1 MPRPSNVFANGQ
13 EIASKSTIGQSMAF
27 PDVCFS
33 PPTPPPPGVP
43 IPYPNMCF
51 ARDIS
56 NGSRTVFIQRK
67 TIAIQDKA
75 YFRTSYGDEPAT
87 PGLKKGIV
95 STKIKGRCY
104 FVGWSPNVKVEGLC
118 VDRNFDNVTHNHGN
132 PANTALFPYISQGFF
147 DKNPCKDETKRI
159 ERECGKEEDDS
170 EYKKP
175 LRGKKKFPRL
185 GARKKNDKPGGKWHW
200 TDDHCDG
207 LQFPNN
213 TGRAEEFMQQAE
225 DAFQRAKDELLSL
238 EGLGSLMLDYAQNAG
253 LKIAGKI
260 LLKAGVKQ
268 VAGTSVPL
276 AGNIV
281 MGLWTAWDVV
291 SGIGDVAEVNRVV
304 QEYADQFKAIK
315 DNLGNMKNVLDR
327 YRDPVT
333 GKLSAE
339 KLPTMMGD
347 IQDAIAQMNACLRA
361 RKCNLVPYKGKG
373 HFKKQGVKSNNVEP
387 ANDGGCCP
395 GQTGHH
401 LVPETMIGGSNCPGY
416 KHADAPTVCVESALK
431 DAGSHG
437 RVHNAMDAALQDKLQ
452 AGKVVGGKI
461 GMQDAIDAAVKSHKK
476 AFPLSRCDDACIRAQ
491 LKDYYDSLCPN
502 ASLDANDKTG
512 ATIGGGGS
520 DE

>member
-1 MPRPSNVFANGQ
+1 MPRSNVFANGH
-13 EIASKSTIGQSMAF
+13 EIASKATIGYSTAF

-43 IPYPNMCF
+43 IPYPNSCF
-51 ARDIS
+51 AKDIS
-56 NGSRTVFIQRK
+56 NGSRSVYIQRK
-67 TIAIQDKA
+67 QIALQDKS

-104 FVGWSPNVKVEGLC
+104 FTGWSPNVKVEGLC
-118 VDRNFDNVTHNHGN
+118 VDRNFDNTTHNHGN

-170 EYKKP
+170 DYKKS
-175 LRGKKKFPRL
+175 LRPKKKKFPKL
-185 GARKKNDKPGGKWHW
+185 GQKKKNGEGGAWHW

-213 TGRAEEFMQQAE
+213 TGKAEEFMKQAE
-225 DAFQRAKDELLSL
+225 EAYQTAKDELLSL

-260 LLKAGVKQ
+260 LIKAGVKQ
-268 VAGTSVPL
+268 AAGTSVPL
-276 AGNIV
+276 AGNIA

-291 SGIGDVAEVNRVV
+291 SGIGDVREVNRVV
-304 QEYADQFKAIK
+304 QEYANQFRSVTDQ
-315 DNLGNMKNVLDR
+315 LGNMKNVLDR

-333 GKLSAE
+333 GKVTAE
-339 KLPTMMGD
+339 KLPTLMGD
-347 IQDAIAQMNACLRA
+347 IQDAIAQMNSCLRM
-361 RKCNLVPYKGKG
+361 RKCNLVPYSTKG
-373 HFKKQGVKSNNVEP
+373 HHKKQGEKSTNVEP
-387 ANDGGCCP
+387 SNNGGCCP

-401 LVPETMIGGSNCPGY
+401 LVPDTMLDSTVCPGY
-416 KHADAPTVCVESALK
+416 KHGDAPTVCVESALK

-437 RVHNAMDAALQDKLQ
+437 RIHDATDSQMRGMFDD
-452 AGKVVGGKI
+452 GKIQNGKI
-461 GMQDAIDAAVKSHKK
+461 GIQDAIKAAVKAHKE
-476 AFPLSRCDDACIRAQ
+476 AFPLSLCDNACMAAQ
-491 LKDYYDSLCPN
+491 LKDYFDKLCPN
-502 ASLDANDKTG
+502 AQLDAKDKTG
-512 ATIGGGGS
+512 AAIGSGNQTR
-520 DE
+520 